1 MGYKTEARL
10 YTSCPYN
17 NLKKC
22 DLKLKLII
30 QIKIISASSLKP
42 NTNLYLYFQLII
54 CIYAVMSKEGTPS
67 LLFIRL
73 SWSL

>member
-10 YTSCPYN
+10 FTSWPYN
-17 NLKKC
+17 NLKKG

-30 QIKIISASSLKP
+30 QIKIISASTFKP

-54 CIYAVMSKEGTPS
+54 CIYAIMSKEGRLGLVCY
-67 LLFIRL
+67 LLG
-73 SWSL
+73 